1 MKAFLSFAESPPAKD
16 SFTVSPDR
24 KMAVGPL
31 FLMQEML
38 VGFNKDILDWKY
50 TMIMPDGTV
59 FGATGGR
66 NSAAM
71 KFCRECHNGAAP
83 EQDAVML
90 LPEES
95 HVN

>member
-1 MKAFLSFAESPPAKD
+1 MKEI
-16 SFTVSPDR
+16 
-24 KMAVGPL
+24 
-31 FLMQEML
+31 L
-38 VGFNKDILDWKY
+38 VGFNKDSLDWKY
-50 TMIMPDGTV
+50 TMIMPDGAV

-71 KFCRECHNGAAP
+71 KFCRECYNGAAP

-90 LPEES
+90 LPEGS